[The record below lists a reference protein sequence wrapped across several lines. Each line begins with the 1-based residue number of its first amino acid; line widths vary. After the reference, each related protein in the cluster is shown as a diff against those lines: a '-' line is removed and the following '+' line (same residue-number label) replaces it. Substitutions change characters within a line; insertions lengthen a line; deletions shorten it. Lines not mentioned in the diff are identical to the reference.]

1 MDDSGVADA
10 FYTLLSIA
18 IVLVAAIAVS
28 GVVLSSTM
36 KQGKDVGDRI
46 SSFGDTVMK
55 KGLYGFYY
63 AIDADRSDF
72 SSADPNDIVLRKL
85 ISERADTVI
94 SFNKSSAPKAM
105 PVTNGAVIWSG
116 YLNIPAD
123 RDYVLELSGSG
134 RIWLWLDDKLL
145 EYGSFSGAEP
155 SMTFTLHLT
164 KGYRPLKI
172 KFAYQ
177 SLNTA
182 NCNLSWQY
190 DGHMDPI
197 NTFLR

>member
-28 GVVLSSTM
+28 GVVLSSTV

-63 AIDADRSDF
+63 AVDAGRSDF

-85 ISERADTVI
+85 VYERADTVI

-123 RDYVLELSGSG
+123 GDYVLELGGSG
-134 RIWLWLDDKLL
+134 RIWLWLDGKQL
-145 EYGSFSGAEP
+145 EYGFFSGANP
-155 SMTFTLHLT
+155 STTFTLHLT
-164 KGYRPLKI
+164 KGFKPLKI

-177 SLNTA
+177 SLNAA
-182 NCNLSWQY
+182 NCNLSWQH
-190 DGHMDPI
+190 DGHMDPV
-197 NTFLR
+197 NTFVR